1 MGKLTSEQVEAK
13 YKSLYGEDGEF
24 KISEDG
30 RVFVPTWFLMLVI
43 HRSGVKSRKIR
54 ILKKVVKK
62 EINKLLK
69 DSILIKE

>member
-43 HRSGVKSRKIR
+43 HRSGVKSRKTR
-54 ILKKVVKK
+54 IP
-62 EINKLLK
+62 
-69 DSILIKE
+69 